1 MITIRYINKSDDR
14 NEISNIYERS
24 WKSAY
29 KKIIPKSYL
38 DSIPEGNWAKKV
50 DNPDWATLVCL
61 EDDKIIGTCS
71 FCESRFPEFFPGY
84 GEIISMYF
92 LPGYTR
98 KGYGTLLM
106 KRVLEEMKNFG
117 FNQIFLW
124 VLEENTRAIAF
135 YEKMGFLRE
144 SKRRTDVIGGKEV
157 SEISYRINLLW
168 DEKKML
174 EMVKVY
180 RAIVEKSERQVV
192 AHFDEL
198 ILSVS
203 FGAYHSPEQHFVAY
217 VFRTEADLREA
228 RSSGLAEKIRDYH
241 RKVLRENGYPSS
253 GIKNCRF
260 ASQEACDRDWN
271 GNWFYYFK

>member
-29 KKIIPKSYL
+29 KGIIPKSYL
-38 DSIPEGNWAKKV
+38 DSIPKGRWAKKV

-71 FCESRFPEFFPGY
+71 FCESRFPECFPGY

-98 KGYGTLLM
+98 KGYGSLLM
-106 KRVLEEMKNFG
+106 KRVLEEMKGFG

-135 YEKMGFLRE
+135 YEKMGFLKDGK
-144 SKRRTDVIGGKEV
+144 SRTDIIGGKEV
-157 SEISYRINLLW
+157 REVSYRINLLW
-168 DEKKML
+168 DEKKQL

-180 RAIVEKSERQVV
+180 RAIVNKSEKQVV

-198 ILSVS
+198 IKSIS
-203 FGAYHSPEQHFVAY
+203 FGAYLAPENYFVSY
-217 VFRTEADLREA
+217 VFKTDAELKQAK
-228 RSSGLAEKIRDYH
+228 SSGLTERINEYH
-241 RKVLRENGYPSS
+241 WKVLRENGYPSS
-253 GIKNCRF
+253 GLKNCRF
-260 ASQEACDRDWN
+260 ASQEACDREWN
-271 GNWFYYFK
+271 GNWFYYYK